1 MPEKTVKSRLK
12 KKCEMPFTCGILAG
26 LAPDLRHTRAYPE
39 SGARTADF
47 LPSFALGV
55 VGSLAKSKAG
65 VYLSQ
70 AASSYALQCAELVI
84 VIKGSG

>member
-1 MPEKTVKSRLK
+1 ML
-12 KKCEMPFTCGILAG
+12 FTCGIVASLAT
-26 LAPDLRHTRAYPE
+26 DLRHTRAYPVSE
-39 SGARTADF
+39 ARTADL

-55 VGSLAKSKAG
+55 VGSVAKSKAG

-70 AASSYALQCAELVI
+70 AASRYALKCTEVVI

>member
-1 MPEKTVKSRLK
+1 MKSSLK
-12 KKCEMPFTCGILAG
+12 KKCEMLFTCGIVAA
-26 LAPDLRHTRAYPE
+26 LAPDLRHTPAYPA
-39 SGARTADF
+39 SDSRTADF

-55 VGSLAKSKAG
+55 VGSVAKSKAG

-70 AASSYALQCAELVI
+70 AASSHALKCTEVAI